1 MPVTFTPLRVLL
13 GALCVF
19 FAYYFGR
26 SLGARL
32 EGRTS
37 IGRLLHCLL
46 RVTLT
51 AFGVAW
57 GGLDR
62 LAVAMLCLAALS
74 AGLGYYAQ
82 QRPAR
87 RDDPES
93 RIFPGS

>member
-1 MPVTFTPLRVLL
+1 MPATLTPLRILL

-19 FAYYFGR
+19 FAYYLGR

-37 IGRLLHCLL
+37 IGRLMHWVL
-46 RVTLT
+46 RVMVT

-57 GGLDR
+57 SGLDR
-62 LAVAMLCLAALS
+62 LAVSTLCLAALL
-74 AGLGYYAQ
+74 AGLGFYVQ

-87 RDDPES
+87 RDDPQS

>member
-1 MPVTFTPLRVLL
+1 MPAALTPLRILL

-19 FAYYFGR
+19 FAYYLGR
-26 SLGARL
+26 SIGARL

-37 IGRLLHCLL
+37 IGRLTHWVL
-46 RVTLT
+46 RVIVT
-51 AFGVAW
+51 AFGAAW

-62 LAVAMLCLAALS
+62 LAVTVVCLAALS

-87 RDDPES
+87 RDDSVSGVFPES
-93 RIFPGS
+93 